1 MIITKTL
8 YVGLFSARTRTILEE
23 EQGQAPLFRR
33 EEKVLANQDYRSAQA
48 HWLAQGYLQGQ
59 RDLLLKLIERKFDR
73 ELPKALREALDQVPA
88 ALLESVGPLVLS
100 APDASSAIEAV
111 EVFVE

>member
-1 MIITKTL
+1 M
-8 YVGLFSARTRTILEE
+8 GLLVPFV
-23 EQGQAPLFRR
+23 R
-33 EEKVLANQDYRSAQA
+33 EESVLANHDYRNAQA

-59 RDLLLKLIERKFDR
+59 RDLLIKLMERKFDR
-73 ELPKALREALDQVPA
+73 DLPKALRDALDQVPA
-88 ALLESVGPLVLS
+88 AMLESVGPLVLS

>member
-1 MIITKTL
+1 M
-8 YVGLFSARTRTILEE
+8 
-23 EQGQAPLFRR
+23 
-33 EEKVLANQDYRSAQA
+33 LANHDYRNAQA

-59 RDLLLKLIERKFDR
+59 RDLLIKLMERKFAR
-73 ELPKALREALDQVPA
+73 ELPKARRTALDQVPA
-88 ALLESVGPLVLS
+88 AMLESVGPLVLS

>member
-1 MIITKTL
+1 MGSLTPFL
-8 YVGLFSARTRTILEE
+8 
-23 EQGQAPLFRR
+23 R
-33 EEKVLANQDYRSAQA
+33 EESVLANHDYRNAQA

-59 RDLLLKLIERKFDR
+59 RDLLIKLMERKFDR
-73 ELPKALREALDQVPA
+73 DLPKALRAALDQVPA
-88 ALLESVGPLVLS
+88 AMLESVGPLVLS